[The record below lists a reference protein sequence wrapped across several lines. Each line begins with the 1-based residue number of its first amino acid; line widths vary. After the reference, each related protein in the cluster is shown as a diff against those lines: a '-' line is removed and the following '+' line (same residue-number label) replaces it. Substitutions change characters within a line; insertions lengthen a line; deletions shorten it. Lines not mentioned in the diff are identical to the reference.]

1 MISLLLFFT
10 NHFVDTIFKPYDLIF
25 LILFFL
31 INKKT
36 MKNLF
41 ALILILVLFS
51 CTNSEQVKN
60 SSIEAIEA
68 KNKTSISSSSRR
80 VTPQI
85 PPLVLMYH
93 QIVDTPVYN
102 DDVSTANFT
111 QQMQWLKANG
121 YNFITTED
129 LFNDAVLP
137 SGSVL
142 LTFDDG
148 YIGNFTNAKP
158 VLENLNLKAD
168 FFVHTDYVGTTST
181 ASWDKMSWNQLRTLD
196 SSPLFAVYSHTKT
209 HPQLTQITST
219 QLQSELA
226 GSRLKLQ
233 TELGVTT
240 KRDFLAYPFGDYN
253 AAVITAA
260 QNAGYT
266 MAFAVANKGSF
277 SKPLQYSITRKG
289 VGKDVTTI
297 ALFKTRIGR

>member
-1 MISLLLFFT
+1 
-10 NHFVDTIFKPYDLIF
+10 
-25 LILFFL
+25 
-31 INKKT
+31 
-36 MKNLF
+36 MKNFLTF
-41 ALILILVLFS
+41 CLILVLIS
-51 CTNSEQVKN
+51 CSNSEQTKN
-60 SSIEAIEA
+60 NQNETLIS
-68 KNKTSISSSSRR
+68 KTNSTIINTNRR

-93 QIVDTPVYN
+93 QIVDVPVHT
-102 DDVSTANFT
+102 DDVSTTNFT

-129 LFNDAVLP
+129 LFNDAPLP

-148 YIGNFTNAKP
+148 YIGNYTNAKP

-209 HPQLTQITST
+209 HPQLTQITPT

-277 SKPLQYSITRKG
+277 SKPIHYSITRKG